1 MSTGQDVQAAA
12 TTDEGHKPNLYS
24 FVNAQLRSRFV
35 PGGGTEQVY
44 QVTAQTIA
52 SGIYYFHNF
61 RPAVY
66 AKPAEVVPVLN
77 SLAGSLDTWS
87 TEPGVT
93 GISAVQII
101 DGQDQFVNMLDVTVS
116 STSGQS
122 TTLIRV
128 PYPLLDSA
136 HPGTAS
142 FVDAVNKA
150 RAGLDAVES
159 A

>member
-1 MSTGQDVQAAA
+1 MGTGQDTQQVAATAAA
-12 TTDEGHKPNLYS
+12 HKSSLYT

-66 AKPAEVVPVLN
+66 EQPGEVVAVLN
-77 SLAGSLDTWS
+77 QLASVLETWNAI
-87 TEPGVT
+87 PGVA
-93 GISAVQII
+93 GISAVQVI
-101 DGQDQFVNMLDVTVS
+101 DTQDQFVNMLDVTVD
-116 STSGQS
+116 STSGDSS
-122 TTLIRV
+122 TVIRTG
-128 PYPLLDSA
+128 YPGIDASR
-136 HPGTAS
+136 PGTVM
-142 FVDAVNKA
+142 FTDEVNAA
-150 RAGLDAVES
+150 RATLDAVEN